1 VIKCLK
7 RNEIY
12 ILFLI
17 CIVIGLIF
25 PCVIHAWEG
34 KVVSVTDGDT
44 IKVLKDGKQV
54 KVRLAAIDTPEKGQP
69 YGQAAKK
76 FTAKLVAGK
85 IVKVWPTDTDRYGRT
100 IAFVF
105 VGGVDLN
112 KELLK
117 AGLAWHYK
125 QYSRDPELAKLEF
138 EARAKKVGLWSE
150 PDPVAPWE
158 WRKMKKAGKTKFE
171 FSGGISAGSKH
182 DF

>member
-1 VIKCLK
+1 MLK
-7 RNEIY
+7 RQVNKRLTIFVFCLLLPLVFPTL
-12 ILFLI
+12 LF
-17 CIVIGLIF
+17 
-25 PCVIHAWEG
+25 AWEG
-34 KVVSVTDGDT
+34 KVVGITDGDT
-44 IKVLKDGKQV
+44 IKVIKDGIQV

-76 FTAKLVAGK
+76 FTADLVAGK

-105 VGGVDLN
+105 VDGVDLN

-138 EARAKKVGLWSE
+138 EARVKKVGLWKE
-150 PDPVAPWE
+150 PDQIAPWE
-158 WRKMKKAGKTKFE
+158 WRKMKRNKAG
-171 FSGGISAGSKH
+171 
-182 DF
+182 

>member
-1 VIKCLK
+1 MVNIK
-7 RNEIY
+7 RTIS
-12 ILFLI
+12 ILF
-17 CIVIGLIF
+17 IVGALVCPSLLF
-25 PCVIHAWEG
+25 AWEG

-44 IKVLKDGKQV
+44 IKVLQDGKQV
-54 KVRLAAIDTPEKGQP
+54 KVRLAAIDCPEKGQP

-76 FTAKLVAGK
+76 FTIDLVAGR

-105 VGGVDLN
+105 VGGIDLN

-138 EARAKKVGLWSE
+138 EARAKKVGLWIE
-150 PDPVAPWE
+150 PGAVAPWK
-158 WRKMKKAGKTKFE
+158 WRKMKRHE
-171 FSGGISAGSKH
+171 S
-182 DF
+182 D

>member
-1 VIKCLK
+1 VKYHKTILCH
-7 RNEIY
+7 IMAFS
-12 ILFLI
+12 LFLPS
-17 CIVIGLIF
+17 LLF
-25 PCVIHAWEG
+25 AWEG

-44 IKVLKDGKQV
+44 IKVLKDGIQV
-54 KVRLAAIDTPEKGQP
+54 KVRLAAIDCPEKGQP

-76 FTAKLVAGK
+76 FTADLVAGR
-85 IVKVWPTDTDRYGRT
+85 IVKIWPTDTDRYGRT

-138 EARAKKVGLWSE
+138 EARAKKVGLWKE
-150 PDPVAPWE
+150 PDQIAPWE
-158 WRKMKKAGKTKFE
+158 WRRKKR
-171 FSGGISAGSKH
+171 
-182 DF
+182 